1 MVTHLAKPIEPFLQP
16 VPDDSGG
23 SLRLAAHPFNL
34 QMRLCCD
41 RQQQTIVSRQYAAYP
56 FRLSNPFRFETAD
69 LERAYLYIMNTSP
82 GLFAGDDYRI
92 HVQLEANTK
101 LYLTDQSATKVHS
114 MCTVAM
120 PTTATPT
127 TAMPTAAET
136 AQVSYLL
143 NVGAGAQLEFL
154 PEPLILYKKSTL
166 AQSTQ
171 VTLHPTAQLFLSE
184 LIVPGRLARQEIYQ
198 FHTFSSRLQVS
209 SPAGELI
216 FADAMHLEGNQNR
229 FKQHPLFSAL
239 PVLAMIVAVVPK
251 LNLEALSAVLD
262 QFSVEDPS
270 KLVTGYS
277 RLPNCNG
284 LLIRGISDN
293 ANTLKT
299 YIQYALNAVR
309 TIGGQSRLPH
319 IPK

>member
-1 MVTHLAKPIEPFLQP
+1 MLTNLATPIAPLPQSAPGE
-16 VPDDSGG
+16 S
-23 SLRLAAHPFNL
+23 RRRAAHPFNL
-34 QMRLCCD
+34 QMRLCRD

-56 FRLSNPFRFETAD
+56 FRLSNPFRFEAVD
-69 LERAYLYIMNTSP
+69 SERVYLYIMNTSP

-92 HVQLEANTK
+92 HVQLEANTQ

-114 MCTVAM
+114 MSSV
-120 PTTATPT
+120 
-127 TAMPTAAET
+127 AET
-136 AQVSYLL
+136 ARVSYLL

-154 PEPLILYKKSTL
+154 PEPLILYKDSTL

-184 LIVPGRLARQEIYQ
+184 LIVPGRLARQEINQ
-198 FHTFSSRLQVS
+198 FHTFSSRLQVL

-216 FADAMHLEGNQNR
+216 FADAMHLEGNLNR
-229 FKQHPLFSAL
+229 FKQQPLFSAL
-239 PVLAMIVAVVPK
+239 PVMATMVTVVPK
-251 LNLEALSAVLD
+251 LNLETLSTELE
-262 QFSVEDPS
+262 QFPVEDSS
-270 KLVTGYS
+270 KLITGYS

-284 LLIRGISDN
+284 LLIRGLSDN

-299 YIQYALNAVR
+299 FTQYALNCVR
-309 TIGGQSRLPH
+309 TIGGQSPLPP

>member
-1 MVTHLAKPIEPFLQP
+1 MVTNLAQP
-16 VPDDSGG
+16 SALLSPSDPSE

-34 QMRLCCD
+34 QMRLCRD
-41 RQQQTIVSRQYAAYP
+41 RQQKTIVSRQYAAYP
-56 FRLSNPFRFETAD
+56 FRLSNPFRFEAVD

-114 MCTVAM
+114 MTSVAEN
-120 PTTATPT
+120 ARI
-127 TAMPTAAET
+127 
-136 AQVSYLL
+136 SHLL

-154 PEPLILYKKSTL
+154 PEPLILYKDSTL
-166 AQSTQ
+166 EQSTQ

-184 LIVPGRLARQEIYQ
+184 LIVPGRLARQEINQ
-198 FHTFSSRLQVS
+198 FHTFSSRLQVLS
-209 SPAGELI
+209 STGELI
-216 FADAMHLEGNQNR
+216 FADAMYLEGNLNR
-229 FKQHPLFSAL
+229 FKQDPLFSAL
-239 PVLAMIVAVVPK
+239 PVMATIVTVLPQ
-251 LNLEALSAVLD
+251 LNLETVIAALD
-262 QFSVEDPS
+262 HFPVEDPAQ
-270 KLVTGYS
+270 LITGYS

-284 LLIRGISDN
+284 LLIRGMADN

-299 YIQYALNAVR
+299 FNQYALNAVR
-309 TIGGQSRLPH
+309 TIGGQSPLPH